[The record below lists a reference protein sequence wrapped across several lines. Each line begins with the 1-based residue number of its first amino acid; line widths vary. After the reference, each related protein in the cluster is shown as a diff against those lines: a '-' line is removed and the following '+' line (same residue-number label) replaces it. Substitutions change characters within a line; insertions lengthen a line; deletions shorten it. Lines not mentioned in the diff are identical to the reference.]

1 MNTNFSTLT
10 IFFTFVTFASFGQ
23 PSQGKIIVPQ
33 NRIFTDTLENNR
45 GIVSFSVG
53 TSIQNIEKE
62 DRGKYNI
69 EGYRVQ
75 IYFGGDLN
83 QAKKVRQEFISA
95 GNAYGAYLEQNIP
108 DFSLRIGDFLTEAE
122 AKMVL
127 KQFIQK
133 YPGAF
138 VVKSKIQPPKLEP
151 YFEQALDE

>member
-1 MNTNFSTLT
+1 MNISFSLPI
-10 IFFTFVTFASFGQ
+10 IFFTLITSLCFGQ
-23 PSQGKIIVPQ
+23 QSKGKIIVPH
-33 NRIFTDTLENNR
+33 NRIFTDTLEKNT
-45 GIVSFSVG
+45 GVVSFYVG

-69 EGYRVQ
+69 EGFRVQ

-95 GNAYGAYLEQNIP
+95 GNPYGAYLEQNIP

>member
-1 MNTNFSTLT
+1 MNTHFSILAL
-10 IFFTFVTFASFGQ
+10 FFTFVSFTSFGQ

-33 NRIFTDTLENNR
+33 NRIFTDTLEENT
-45 GIVSFSVG
+45 GVVSFNVG
-53 TSIQNIEKE
+53 TSIQNIEKG

>member
-1 MNTNFSTLT
+1 MNTLFSILVL
-10 IFFTFVTFASFGQ
+10 FFTFVSFASFGQ

-33 NRIFTDTLENNR
+33 NRIYTDTLEDNR